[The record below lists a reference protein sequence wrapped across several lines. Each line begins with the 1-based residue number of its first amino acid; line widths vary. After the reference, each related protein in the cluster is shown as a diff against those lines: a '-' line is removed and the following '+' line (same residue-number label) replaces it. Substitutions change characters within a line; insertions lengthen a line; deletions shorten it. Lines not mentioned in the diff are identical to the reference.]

1 MKQFIVVRSR
11 FIKES
16 EIHSTEYFEDEHS
29 AIQRF
34 SNIWA
39 SDVNNKDVTWNGVFL
54 FDTRDL
60 RYVKKYEI
68 NDLRNDEN
76 KNTFFML
83 LRFFEKK
90 NQMAHSIQYFFPNY
104 ADPSIEYMN
113 AVKRWFNV
121 IAADLNDEEIT
132 ANGAVIFDSLAE
144 VKESRYF
151 ERKVQNNE
159 PEQPEEYNEEN
170 NEEIQNGDEE

>member
-39 SDVNNKDVTWNGVFL
+39 ADVNNNKVTWSGVFL
-54 FDTRDL
+54 FDTNNL
-60 RYVKKYEI
+60 QYVKKFEI
-68 NDLRNDEN
+68 NDLRED

-83 LRFFEKK
+83 LRFFEKDAE
-90 NQMAHSIQYFFPNY
+90 MTHSLQYFYPDY
-104 ADPSIEYMN
+104 IDPSVEYMN

-121 IAADLNDEEIT
+121 IAADLNDDEIT
-132 ANGAVIFDSLAE
+132 ANGAILFDSLAGVRE
-144 VKESRYF
+144 QRFFKRA
-151 ERKVQNNE
+151 KPQ
-159 PEQPEEYNEEN
+159 PKPQPEEPGEEPT
-170 NEEIQNGDEE
+170 EENGDEE

>member
-39 SDVNNKDVTWNGVFL
+39 ADVNNDKVTWNGVFL
-54 FDTRDL
+54 CDTSNL
-60 RYVKKYEI
+60 QYVKKFEI
-68 NDLRNDEN
+68 NDLRED

-83 LRFFEKK
+83 LRFLEKDSE
-90 NQMAHSIQYFFPNY
+90 MTHSLQYFYPDY
-104 ADPSIEYMN
+104 VDPSIEYMN
-113 AVKRWFNV
+113 AVKRWFTV
-121 IAADLNDEEIT
+121 IATDLNDDEVT
-132 ANGAVIFDSLAE
+132 ANGAILFDSLAE
-144 VKESRYF
+144 VREQRFFKRA
-151 ERKVQNNE
+151 K
-159 PEQPEEYNEEN
+159 PQPEEPGEETTEEPNEE
-170 NEEIQNGDEE
+170 NGDEE